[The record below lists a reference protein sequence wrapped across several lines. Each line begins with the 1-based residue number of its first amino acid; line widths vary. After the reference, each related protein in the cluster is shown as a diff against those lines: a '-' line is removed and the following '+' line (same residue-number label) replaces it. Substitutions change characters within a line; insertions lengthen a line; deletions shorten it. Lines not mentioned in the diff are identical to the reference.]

1 VFVVELDLA
10 HLEEAAPPGLVS
22 QTILERRAR
31 VLLSNEELYRNFG
44 ERRQPLVNDRWFGRF
59 DEGGATRGDPS
70 RCAVL
75 SAAAGEEAEQRENHD
90 DDDDPDDD
98 AEDAPPLVRT
108 FLPSCFDGNPF
119 RLAVSRQ

>member
-1 VFVVELDLA
+1 MKSSIA
-10 HLEEAAPPGLVS
+10 TSVS
-22 QTILERRAR
+22 GGNR
-31 VLLSNEELYRNFG
+31 SSM
-44 ERRQPLVNDRWFGRF
+44 DRWFGRF

-70 RCAVL
+70 RCVVL

-119 RLAVSRQ
+119 GLAVSRQELERESAIKKRRQRIFV